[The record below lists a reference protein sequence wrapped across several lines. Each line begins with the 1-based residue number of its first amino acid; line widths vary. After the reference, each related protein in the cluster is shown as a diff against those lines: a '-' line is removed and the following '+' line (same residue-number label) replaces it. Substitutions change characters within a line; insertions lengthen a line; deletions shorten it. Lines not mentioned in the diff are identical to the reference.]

1 MAASEVEMFTGTT
14 LIYILGI
21 FCVGIVIL
29 LGIRKASGFRSR
41 SSEPSPL
48 ERLEPLLPDAHLEKN
63 EEQASPSSEQIEGM
77 VRKRLAEYPDLAEQV
92 VDFGTAEDGSLEIWI
107 ANKRYAS
114 VDDIPDARVREAIS
128 EAVKE
133 FNL

>member
-1 MAASEVEMFTGTT
+1 MFTGTT

-21 FCVGIVIL
+21 FCVGIVLL
-29 LGIRKASGFRSR
+29 LGIRKASGLRTR

-48 ERLEPLLPDAHLEKN
+48 ERLEPLLPDAHLEEG
-63 EEQASPSSEQIEGM
+63 EEQASPISEKIEEM
-77 VRKRLAEYPDLAEQV
+77 VRKRLAEFSDLADQV

-107 ANKRYAS
+107 ADKRYAS
-114 VDDIPDARVREAIS
+114 ADDIPDVRVRDAIS
-128 EAVKE
+128 EAVKD

>member
-1 MAASEVEMFTGTT
+1 MFTGTT

-21 FCVGIVIL
+21 FCVGIVLL
-29 LGIRKASGFRSR
+29 LGIRKASGLRAR
-41 SSEPSPL
+41 SSEYSPL
-48 ERLEPLLPDAHLEKN
+48 ERLEPLLPDAHLEKG
-63 EEQASPSSEQIEGM
+63 EEQASLISEQIEEM

-107 ANKRYAS
+107 ADKLYAS
-114 VDDIPDARVREAIS
+114 ADDIPDVRVRDAIS

>member
-1 MAASEVEMFTGTT
+1 MFTGTT

-21 FCVGIVIL
+21 FCVGIVLL
-29 LGIRKASGFRSR
+29 LGIRKASGLRTR

-48 ERLEPLLPDAHLEKN
+48 ERLEPLLPDAHLEEG
-63 EEQASPSSEQIEGM
+63 EEQASPISEKIEEM
-77 VRKRLAEYPDLAEQV
+77 VRKRLAEFSDLADQV

-107 ANKRYAS
+107 ADKRYAS
-114 VDDIPDARVREAIS
+114 ADDIPDVRVRDAIS

>member
-1 MAASEVEMFTGTT
+1 MFTGTT

-21 FCVGIVIL
+21 FCVGIVLL
-29 LGIRKASGFRSR
+29 LGIRKVSGLRAR
-41 SSEPSPL
+41 TSEPSSL
-48 ERLEPLLPDAHLEKN
+48 ERLEPLLPDERLEKG
-63 EEQASPSSEQIEGM
+63 EKQASPISEQIEEM

-107 ANKRYAS
+107 ADKRYAS
-114 VDDIPDARVREAIS
+114 ADDVPDVRVRDAIS